1 MPTVSQVPYLMPP
14 RATELILV
22 RHGATEPARPEV
34 SFPLVEGRGDPTL
47 TGTGIAQAGAVAAKL
62 RGEPLAGIFVTP
74 LRRTAETAAPLARA
88 ICVEP
93 IEVPELT
100 EVHFGEME
108 GGRYQLRAAAGD
120 PAIRR
125 AFVEQRW
132 DAIPGAESA
141 ADLSSRI
148 RAGLDR
154 VVAAVGPGA
163 AAVVVSHGGTIGE
176 LCSQAL
182 GAEPLSLVHA
192 DNCSISRLIV
202 FPSGRRLLRSFN
214 EIGHLA

>member
-1 MPTVSQVPYLMPP
+1 VGQVPYLMPP

-22 RHGATEPARPEV
+22 RHGATEAARPGE
-34 SFPLVEGRGDPTL
+34 SFPLVDGRGDPTL
-47 TGTGIAQAGAVAAKL
+47 TEAGIAGARAVAAKL
-62 RGEPLAGIFVTP
+62 RAEALAGIFVTP
-74 LRRTAETAAPLARA
+74 LRRTAETAAPLASA
-88 ICVEP
+88 IGVEP

-100 EVHFGEME
+100 EVHLGEAE
-108 GGRYQLRAAAGD
+108 GGQYLLRAAAGD

-141 ADLSSRI
+141 ADLSSRA
-148 RAGLDR
+148 RMGLER
-154 VVAAVGPGA
+154 VVTAVGPGA

-176 LCSQAL
+176 LCRQAV

-202 FPSGRRLLRSFN
+202 FPSGRLLLRSFN
-214 EIGHLA
+214 EIGHLRFAL